1 MSKWKLESWVSLFYF
16 FVYVLIYIHVGIL
29 KGLDIWRVFMIES
42 LSDELVE
49 HILED
54 IQADR
59 SGNPEVNSNR
69 VKVVNGV
76 ILSFVQVQDYKKNGS
91 LKLYQDLFEAP
102 LLKTSGEYY
111 TSEAS
116 KLLQRCTVS
125 AYMEEVIKILE
136 EEHKRAQRFLH
147 SRLVCINK

>member
-1 MSKWKLESWVSLFYF
+1 
-16 FVYVLIYIHVGIL
+16 
-29 KGLDIWRVFMIES
+29 MIES
-42 LSDELVE
+42 LSAELVE

-54 IQADR
+54 IQEDR
-59 SGNPEVNSNR
+59 NGNAEINAQR

-91 LKLYQDLFEAP
+91 LKLYQDLFESP
-102 LLKTSGEYY
+102 LLKTSGDYY

-125 AYMEEVIKILE
+125 AYMEEVIKILD
-136 EEHKRAQRFLH
+136 EEHKRAQKFLH
-147 SRLVCINK
+147 LR